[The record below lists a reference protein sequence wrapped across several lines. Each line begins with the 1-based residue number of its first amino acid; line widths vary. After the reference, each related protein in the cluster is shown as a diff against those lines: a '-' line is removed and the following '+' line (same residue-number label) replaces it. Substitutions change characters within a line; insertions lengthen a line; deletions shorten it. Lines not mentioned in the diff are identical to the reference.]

1 MSEVTYFTP
10 QEANRTLPLVKRIVR
25 DIRETGRQ
33 LQGAAEELD
42 GSAAEDPEIRKQMK
56 ELEELFEELE
66 QIGCSYKDPN
76 FTVGLVDFP
85 SVIDGQEVM
94 LCWRS
99 DEESVAFY
107 HGPEGYRGR
116 KPIPKAYLD
125 GTSAA
130 APPENV
136 EKTRDG

>member
-1 MSEVTYFTP
+1 MNDTVHFTP

-25 DIRETGRQ
+25 DIQEGGRQ
-33 LQGAAEELD
+33 LQ
-42 GSAAEDPEIRKQMK
+42 SAAEALGESAEEDPQIRKQME
-56 ELEELFEELE
+56 ELEDLFAELE

-76 FTVGLVDFP
+76 FAVGLVDFP
-85 SVIDGQEVM
+85 SIIDGEEVM

-116 KPIPKAYLD
+116 RPIPEAYLN
-125 GTSAA
+125 GTGTP
-130 APPENV
+130 APALGVREAHH
-136 EKTRDG
+136 G